1 MYGVEMAGVAR
12 YLAENRN
19 RAFMHWDAIA
29 YPRSGFLVSAS
40 FCLLLCFLST
50 GRTYVK

>member
-1 MYGVEMAGVAR
+1 MRFLSPSSAMYAVDMAGVAR

-29 YPRSGFLVSAS
+29 YPRSVSM
-40 FCLLLCFLST
+40 
-50 GRTYVK
+50 